1 MSGRAVAPS
10 ALAPWVLATMASAL
24 VGCAAS
30 APVTM
35 PAEYRPAYEP
45 ARAAS
50 TNGSTRHA
58 AATCAVRIAEVLDQR
73 TDPHVLGDTVTQPV
87 RVENSADWI
96 SSALRS
102 LDGQSG
108 LEFVDRPAVDGRELV
123 MSVELLKAYT
133 VHLATD
139 RAATVVIRVKYSRGG
154 TPIDEQIYRG
164 ATNGLNWS
172 NGAGETLASLNDA
185 LGKLLKPVR
194 EDISRHCLGG
204 WR

>member
-1 MSGRAVAPS
+1 MSGRVLAPS
-10 ALAPWVLATMASAL
+10 ALAIVASAL
-24 VGCAAS
+24 VGCAAH

-35 PAEYRPAYEP
+35 PAEYPPAYAP

-50 TNGSTRHA
+50 TNGSTGHA
-58 AATCAVRIAEVLDQR
+58 GAICAVRIAEVLDQR
-73 TDPHVLGDTVTQPV
+73 TDPHVLGDTGSQPV
-87 RVENSADWI
+87 RVENSGDWI

-108 LEFVDRPAVDGRELV
+108 LEFVDRPAVDGSELV

-139 RAATVVIRVKYSRGG
+139 RAATVVIKVKYSRHDA
-154 TPIDEQIYRG
+154 PIDEKIYRG
-164 ATNGLNWS
+164 ADNDLNWS

-185 LGKLLKPVR
+185 LRKLLKPVR
-194 EDISRHCLGG
+194 EDISRHCSGG
-204 WR
+204 

>member
-1 MSGRAVAPS
+1 MSGRVLAPS
-10 ALAPWVLATMASAL
+10 ALTIVASVL
-24 VGCAAS
+24 VGCGAR

-35 PAEYRPAYEP
+35 PVEYPAHEP

-58 AATCAVRIAEVLDQR
+58 PGTCAVRIAEIRDER
-73 TDPHVLGDTVTQPV
+73 TDPHVLGDTVGQPV
-87 RVENSADWI
+87 RVEDSGAWVG
-96 SSALRS
+96 SALRS

-108 LEFVDRPAVDGRELV
+108 LAFADRPEIDGRELV

-139 RAATVVIRVKYSRGG
+139 RAATVVIRVKYSRSG
-154 TPIDEQIYRG
+154 TPIDEKIYRG
-164 ATNGLNWS
+164 AVNDLNWS
-172 NGAGETLASLNDA
+172 NGADETLASLNDA

-194 EDISRHCLGG
+194 EDISRYCSGG
-204 WR
+204 